1 MIRALPGRPDA
12 RVRRLPL
19 RVAAALALGLSLSA
33 CGTPA
38 SPSTLPEP
46 EPSTTTEDPASSSSA
61 KASAEPDSE
70 GSSSANSSSAGSG
83 ASSAETGVRP
93 VAVNIPS
100 IDVEEALID
109 LGIAEDGTME
119 VPEDFSEVGW
129 FDGGGMPGGRGPTV
143 LAGHLDS
150 TTGPAVFHRLVEMQ
164 PGDDVEVTDAEG
176 EVHLYRVERTEV
188 FAKDDFPTREVFGAL
203 PEDELRLITCTG
215 IFDFEAGSHEDNHI
229 VFAVPVE
236 DPGT

>member
-1 MIRALPGRPDA
+1 M
-12 RVRRLPL
+12 
-19 RVAAALALGLSLSA
+19 
-33 CGTPA
+33 
-38 SPSTLPEP
+38 
-46 EPSTTTEDPASSSSA
+46 ASSSPSDSA
-61 KASAEPDSE
+61 APSGSA
-70 GSSSANSSSAGSG
+70 SSAA
-83 ASSAETGVRP
+83 AAAETGVRP

-100 IDVEEALID
+100 IDVEEPLID

-150 TTGPAVFHRLVEMQ
+150 TTGPAVFHRLVEVQ
-164 PGDDVEVTDAEG
+164 PGVEVEVTDAEG
-176 EVHLYRVERTEV
+176 EEHIYRVERTEV

-229 VFAVPVE
+229 VFAVPV
-236 DPGT
+236 DAAGS